1 MYRRRRG
8 TAPLLACTLLLAAA
22 CGSDSKGGGDDDGG
36 DDGGGDDGGG
46 DDGGLADGGP
56 GAPDASVP
64 VDAEMEVDCPDGN
77 LGALGAL
84 ANGLGIQEP
93 FDEADPK
100 GAQVRLLAGDFGED
114 RIFQLALVDQRGA
127 FEGTA
132 VVPGTYEIGEAEAS
146 LTTCGACI
154 TLGLTTD
161 DAFFGMLPTA
171 ATLTLD
177 AVDTNVT
184 GSVTGLALQEEDPAT
199 GGLREGGCTATVES
213 LSFDVVIAGS

>member
-22 CGSDSKGGGDDDGG
+22 CGSDSKGGGDDDGADDG
-36 DDGGGDDGGG
+36 DDGS
-46 DDGGLADGGP
+46 GGLADGGP
-56 GAPDASVP
+56 AAPDASGP
-64 VDAEMEVDCPDGN
+64 VDADVEVDCPDGN

-84 ANGLGIQEP
+84 ANGLGIVEP

-114 RIFQLALVDQRGA
+114 RIFQMALIDQRGA

-132 VVPGTYEIGEAEAS
+132 VVPGTYEVGEAEAS
-146 LTTCGACI
+146 LATCGACI
-154 TLGLTTD
+154 TFGLITD
-161 DAFFGMLPTA
+161 ETLLGMLPTA
-171 ATLTLD
+171 GTLTLD

-184 GSVTGLALQEEDPAT
+184 GSVAGLALQEEDPAT
-199 GGLREGGCTATVES
+199 GTLLEGGCTATVES
-213 LSFDVVIAGS
+213 LSFDVVIAP